1 MITSNSNPK
10 IKHVAQLI
18 KSAKDR
24 KAEGVYVVEGIK
36 MVREAPFMMVSEIY
50 MSESF
55 AANHDE
61 EFAKYVP
68 ETVSDSVFAKMSDTK
83 TPQGI
88 LCVVNREDCDV
99 NEWIDSHKKGD
110 LKVLILEGIQDPGNL
125 GTMLRSAEGAGFDA
139 IIADAKTVDVYNP
152 KVIRSTM
159 GSIFRIPV
167 LYTED
172 LTATCNKLKDS
183 GVTLYAAH
191 LSGTKNYNEIDY
203 SNRRGILIGNESNGL
218 SDEISALADVKAR
231 IPMSG
236 KVESLNAAVAA
247 TLFMYEN
254 HRKEGK

>member
-18 KSAKDR
+18 KSGKDR

-55 AANHDE
+55 AKSHDE
-61 EFAKYVP
+61 EFSKYVP
-68 ETVSDSVFAKMSDTK
+68 ELVSDSVFAKMSDTK

-88 LCVVNREDCDV
+88 LCVVKREDTKAD
-99 NEWIDSHKKGD
+99 EWIDAHKSGD

-139 IIADAKTVDVYNP
+139 IIADEKTVDVYNP

-159 GSIFRIPV
+159 GSVFRIPV
-167 LYTED
+167 LYTDD
-172 LTATCNKLKDS
+172 LKATLEKLKANS
-183 GVTLYAAH
+183 VILYAAH
-191 LSGTKNYNEIDY
+191 LAGTADYNEIEY

-218 SDEISALADVKAR
+218 SDEISSLADVKAR
-231 IPMSG
+231 IPMCG

-254 HRKEGK
+254 HRK